1 MLKVGEIQLASYK
14 ILCGLWVLGT
24 TGTKLIDRE
33 WIINELNRHRHV
45 IGECLGS
52 FANSFPIA
60 FFESEFNF
68 NNKYSIMFGLSGS
81 NLAEHSLEGQGLLL
95 ISN

>member
-1 MLKVGEIQLASYK
+1 
-14 ILCGLWVLGT
+14 VLGT

-33 WIINELNRHRHV
+33 WIIFELNRHRHV

-60 FFESEFNF
+60 FLESEFNF

-81 NLAEHSLEGQGLLL
+81 NLSEHSLEGQGNYLFFKQIKKKRILLMSL
-95 ISN
+95 ILMII